1 MARALTVM
9 QEPPAPPPTPKPVVA
24 PQPGDTTIDLPITGM
39 HCAACVGRVQGA
51 LEGAAGVRSAVVNLM
66 TNTATVVYDP
76 TTVTPDGLVARV
88 GTTGYGASVPP
99 TSQTAEAA
107 QAAQDSARTAEYLDY
122 RNKGV
127 ATLAIG
133 LGMMAIPIATA
144 MHDPAV
150 RIALF
155 VVTTLVMAWPGR
167 HFYTRAFQAV
177 RHGSSDMNVL
187 IAVGTGAAWAYS
199 AVATFAPALLTRNG
213 VAPDI
218 YDEAVVIIIALIL
231 VGNALEARAKG
242 AAVGAV
248 RKLLDLQPAT
258 ARIVANGS
266 ERDVPVSELRRDDV
280 VAVRP
285 GERIPVDGVLVEGA
299 SAVDEAMLTGEP
311 MPVTKGVGD
320 TVTGGSVNTT
330 GAFRLRATTLGS
342 ESRLA
347 RIVRVM
353 QEAQGTRAEIQ
364 RLADRISALFV
375 PTVLG
380 IALVTFATWYVVGG
394 SEQFVRGLASA
405 VAVLII
411 ACPCAMG
418 LAVPTAVM
426 VATGRG
432 AQLGALI
439 KGGAVLERAAT
450 VDTVVL
456 DKTGTITVGRPV
468 LTTVTPRADGTAPD
482 AWLSLAAAVESR
494 SEHPLATAI
503 VAGARARGLALSVPS
518 AFDAIPGQGT
528 IGVVDGQSVRVGNS
542 TLMRAGGVD
551 LAPFDA
557 LEPAA
562 GETLVYVAVDGRAA
576 GRLAIAD
583 AVRETSARAVRRLR
597 AAGLEVV
604 MLTGDQER
612 AAAAIGAQVGVTRV
626 LAGVSP
632 EGKRDAVLALQ
643 KEGRTVAMVGDGIND
658 APALATADVGIAM
671 AGGTDIAVE
680 ASDIAILRPDLNAA
694 ADAILLARATMRTMR
709 QNLGWAF
716 GYNVIGIPIAAGV
729 LYPTFGIVLSPIIAS
744 AAMALSSVSVVT
756 NSLRLRRFTPATS
769 AD

>member
-1 MARALTVM
+1 
-9 QEPPAPPPTPKPVVA
+9 
-24 PQPGDTTIDLPITGM
+24 M
-39 HCAACVGRVQGA
+39 HCAACVGRVQRA
-51 LEGAAGVRSAVVNLM
+51 LEGATGVRSAVVNLM

-76 TTVTPDGLVARV
+76 TTVSPDGLVAQV
-88 GTTGYGASVPP
+88 VTTGYGASVPP
-99 TSQTAEAA
+99 DTQTADDA
-107 QAAQDSARTAEYLDY
+107 QTAQDDARAREYRDY
-122 RNKGV
+122 RNKG
-127 ATLAIG
+127 AITLAIG
-133 LGMMAIPIATA
+133 LGMMAIPMATA
-144 MHDPAV
+144 MHDPTV
-150 RIALF
+150 RTALF
-155 VVTTLVMAWPGR
+155 LITTLVMAWPGR

-199 AVATFAPALLTRNG
+199 AVATLAPALLTRNG

-218 YDEAVVIIIALIL
+218 YDEAVVVIIALIL

-248 RKLLDLQPAT
+248 RKLLDLQPPT
-258 ARIVANGS
+258 ARVVTNGT
-266 ERDVPVSELRRDDV
+266 ERDVPVTDVRRDDV

-285 GERIPVDGVLVEGA
+285 GERIPVDGVVVDGA
-299 SAVDEAMLTGEP
+299 SAVDESMLTGEP
-311 MPVTKGVGD
+311 MPVTKGAGD
-320 TVTGGSVNTT
+320 TLTGGSVNTT

-347 RIVRVM
+347 RIVQVM
-353 QEAQGTRAEIQ
+353 QDAQGTRAEIQ
-364 RLADRISALFV
+364 RLADRISAVFV

-380 IALVTFATWYVVGG
+380 IALVTFATWYLVGG
-394 SEQFVRGLASA
+394 SDQLVRGLASA

-450 VDTVVL
+450 IDTVVL

-468 LTTVTPRADGTAPD
+468 LTTVTPRPDGAAP
-482 AWLSLAAAVESR
+482 AEWLALAAAVESR
-494 SEHPLATAI
+494 SEHPLAAAI
-503 VAGARARGLALSVPS
+503 VAGVSAQGIVPAAPS
-518 AFDAIPGQGT
+518 SFEAIPGQGT
-528 IGVVDGQSVRVGNS
+528 IGVVEGRAVSVGNAA
-542 TLMRAGGVD
+542 LMRDWAVD
-551 LAPFDA
+551 LAPLGTQEIA
-557 LEPAA
+557 GA
-562 GETLVYVAVDGRAA
+562 GETVVFVAVDGRVA
-576 GRLAIAD
+576 GQLAIAD
-583 AVRETSARAVRRLR
+583 AVRDSSARAVQRLR

-604 MLTGDQER
+604 MLTGDQQR
-612 AAAAIGAQVGVTRV
+612 AAESIGARVGITRV
-626 LAGVSP
+626 YAGVSP
-632 EGKRDAVLALQ
+632 EGKRDVVRALQ

-671 AGGTDIAVE
+671 GGGTDIAVE
-680 ASDIAILRPDLNAA
+680 ASDIAILRQDLNAA

-769 AD
+769 P